1 MAADPQLLEVKQRL
15 ALVEARLQQLFD
27 HLNIAPQ
34 EPARAGEF
42 DPNDDPEIQD
52 LLAKGNLTQAVKRYR
67 ELTGAGIA
75 EAQKA
80 IENAQK

>member
-1 MAADPQLLEVKQRL
+1 MADPQIGEIKQRL

-27 HLNIAPQ
+27 HLDIAPQ
-34 EPARAGEF
+34 EGTKPGEL

-52 LLAKGNLTQAVKRYR
+52 LLAKGNLAQAVKRYR

-75 EAQKA
+75 EAQRA
-80 IENAQK
+80 IENAQS

>member
-1 MAADPQLLEVKQRL
+1 MAADPQLLEIKQRL

-34 EPARAGEF
+34 EGDKPGEF

-52 LLAKGNLTQAVKRYR
+52 LLAKGNLAQAVKRYR

-80 IENAQK
+80 IESAQN